1 MRGLLV
7 FVLLG
12 CSHKAAAPSEPT
24 RLYNEAELAQAKAEV
39 LKRAA
44 ANATRTC
51 PRPVLE
57 GKPTPGPATADMI
70 AIFEPT
76 GALAACEAQLAENL
90 NELQAQ
96 FATRTP
102 AVLALEHSCGPQLE
116 AAVRAAIGHE
126 DSCWPYQIGVHPL
139 PEHIA
144 SPFGIVHLLDLRADL
159 AAEHDLAGALALEL
173 ATLRFAH
180 DLGRGHQGVLGLL
193 YGALTSELT
202 IDNVRAMLEDRHP
215 TATELDALAP
225 HLDALLAT
233 EPSFTDGLEAESE
246 QTALYVGMA
255 LLEPATWIPPGG
267 WPPGQERPDPKLIP
281 GLELHDAAGLVM
293 ASLDNPTI
301 AACPRAASLLAC
313 FQGLSSPADS
323 VELPNVPG
331 LLASLRQQGTTDPV
345 KLRAIV
351 AERLANVTAWSG
363 YANKL
368 ARSVA
373 LLAALRIHVEILRTV
388 ARTGHCPDAAALD
401 RSPFAEL
408 ATPAT
413 LGASLTLAV
422 SGPAIELGL
431 PMFVD
436 AKGRSTW
443 RVSCP
448 P

>member
-7 FVLLG
+7 LALLG
-12 CSHKAAAPSEPT
+12 CSHKAPPSVAT
-24 RLYNEAELAQAKAEV
+24 RLYTDTELAEAKADV
-39 LKRAA
+39 LKRVA

-76 GALAACEAQLAENL
+76 GALAACVAQLADNL
-90 NELQAQ
+90 KELQAQ
-96 FATRTP
+96 FATRVP

-116 AAVRAAIGHE
+116 AAVRAAIAHE
-126 DSCWPYQIGVHPL
+126 DSCWPYQIGVRPL
-139 PEHIA
+139 PEHMT
-144 SPFGIVHLLDLRADL
+144 SPIGVVHLLDLRADL
-159 AAEHDLAGALALEL
+159 AAERGDLAGALALEL
-173 ATLRFAH
+173 ATLRFSH
-180 DLGRGHQGVLGLL
+180 DLGRGHQGILGVVFS
-193 YGALTSELT
+193 ALTSELA
-202 IDNVRAMLEDRHP
+202 IDHVRAMLEDRHP
-215 TATELDALAP
+215 TVAQLDALAP
-225 HLDALLAT
+225 RLDALLAT
-233 EPSFTDGLEAESE
+233 EPSFTDGLEAEAE
-246 QTALYVGMA
+246 QTALYLGLA

-267 WPPGQERPDPKLIP
+267 WPPGQEKPDPKLLP
-281 GLELHDAAGLVM
+281 GLDLHDAAGLVM
-293 ASLDNPTI
+293 TNLDSSAV
-301 AACPRAASLLAC
+301 AACPRGASLLAC

-323 VELPNVPG
+323 VELPNVAG
-331 LLASLRQQGTTDPV
+331 LLASLRQQGTTDPL

-351 AERLANVTAWSG
+351 AERVANVTAWSG

-368 ARSVA
+368 ARAVA
-373 LLAALRIHVEILRTV
+373 LLAALRLHVEILRAV

-408 ATPAT
+408 ATPAS

-422 SGPAIELGL
+422 NGPGIELGL

-443 RVSCP
+443 RVTCP